1 MERKRLAPSRVMQL
15 VFRGL
20 FVQSC
25 WNFDNFQGVG
35 FTYALDLG
43 ALPLGGEEK
52 EVKAVYERHMKY
64 FNTNPYMAG
73 LIVGGVVRLEE
84 ERLKGGATIEQI
96 ETFKRDLMA
105 ALGALGDSLIWGT
118 LRPFASLLAVMAA
131 LIFESPA
138 PLVFLLI
145 YNGLTLWIR
154 VAGIKNGYAY
164 GSEILHYLKHLNLQ
178 RQIFWLNGLIL
189 FAVGSLLPLWV
200 AQATPVPS
208 FSFFAI
214 CGAVLGVVYGVWK
227 GEQMRVSYLAQVL
240 ILLLVSQLLAHGGW
254 VSF

>member
-1 MERKRLAPSRVMQL
+1 MERKTLSPLRVVHL

-25 WNFDNFQGVG
+25 WNFENYQGVG
-35 FTYALDLG
+35 FAYALNLP
-43 ALPLGGEEK
+43 ALPPGSDETEM
-52 EVKAVYERHMKY
+52 KAVYERHMKY

-84 ERLKGGATIEQI
+84 ERLTGHATIEQI

-118 LRPFASLLAVMAA
+118 LRPFAGLLGVMAA
-131 LIFESPA
+131 LIYESPA

-145 YNGLTLWIR
+145 YNGATLWIR
-154 VAGIKNGYAY
+154 VAGIRNGYAY
-164 GSEILHYLKHLNLQ
+164 GSEILQYLKRLNLQ
-178 RQIFWLNGLIL
+178 RKIFWLNGLIL
-189 FAVGSLLPLWV
+189 FAAGSLLPLWV
-200 AQATPVPS
+200 AQAAPVPS
-208 FSFFAI
+208 FSFFAV
-214 CGAVLGVVYGVWK
+214 CGAVLGVIYGVWK
-227 GEQMRVSYLAQVL
+227 GEQMRVPYLAQVL
-240 ILLLVSQLLAHGGW
+240 ILLLVSQFLAHVGW

>member
-1 MERKRLAPSRVMQL
+1 MEKKKLAPFRVVQL

-20 FVQSC
+20 FLQSC
-25 WNFDNFQGVG
+25 WNFENFQGVG
-35 FTYALDLG
+35 FAYALHLP
-43 ALPLGGEEK
+43 ALSSGTDEK
-52 EVKAVYERHMKY
+52 EVKTVYERHMKY

-84 ERLKGGATIEQI
+84 ERLAGHATSQQI

-118 LRPFASLLAVMAA
+118 LRPFAGLIGVMAA
-131 LIFESPA
+131 LLYESPA

-145 YNGLTLWIR
+145 YNGVTLWIR
-154 VAGIKNGYAY
+154 LAGIRNGYAY
-164 GSEILHYLKHLNLQ
+164 GSDILQYLKRLNLQ

-189 FAVGSLLPLWV
+189 FAAGALLPLWV
-200 AQATPVPS
+200 AQAAPVPS
-208 FSFFAI
+208 FSFFAV
-214 CGAVLGVVYGVWK
+214 CGAVLGVIYGVWK
-227 GEQMRVSYLAQVL
+227 GEQMRVPYLAQVL
-240 ILLLVSQLLAHGGW
+240 VLLLLSQLLAHGGW